1 MKNNVWLGEYDAT
14 TISTLPS
21 LINEC
26 VGRECGGAFTV
37 CGHKYAVTP
46 NNYGGRVRL
55 ISEDGMDCTFRNGE
69 DATKV
74 LYEIMDPKQINQTQ
88 KNLQNSGIEQVSK
101 PFFDALDKFAK
112 GYAQNKLVQQ
122 AVMQIK
128 ASFGVIMQATTT
140 SGQQN
145 PTQQQQQQIQQQAK
159 QQANGANNG
168 QQQQQRIQES
178 KEDMWMRKMLKKYN
192 IE

>member
-1 MKNNVWLGEYDAT
+1 MKNVWLGEYDAT
-14 TISTLPS
+14 TISKLPA

-26 VGRECGGAFTV
+26 VAHECNGAFTIS
-37 CGHKYAVTP
+37 GNKYAVTP
-46 NNYGGRVRL
+46 NNYGGKVRL

-69 DATKV
+69 DTTKV
-74 LYEIMDPKQINQTQ
+74 LYEMMTPGQIGQTQ
-88 KNLQNSGIEQVSK
+88 NALRNSGIEQASK

-168 QQQQQRIQES
+168 QQQRIQES
-178 KEDMWMRKMLKKYN
+178 KEDIWMRKMLKKYN